1 MAAENRRIRM
11 TKALLNESF
20 LKALEQKPLARITV
34 KEICDDADVNRST
47 YYVYYS
53 DPYDQLRKLEQELM
67 DDQTSLVDSF
77 LREYPTGDDG
87 FQKTITKLLL
97 YYREKKKMLQILLG
111 RYGDVHLEYDMLSF
125 FAQKM
130 ISSFAPGIQS
140 SQEIL
145 QEYIFAA
152 TGCFGLIFYW
162 IMQECQEPPEILAKR
177 IARLTASIREVNF

>member
-11 TKALLNESF
+11 TKALLNDSF

-53 DPYDQLRKLEQELM
+53 DPYDQLGKLEQELM
-67 DDQTSLVDSF
+67 NDQTSLVDSI
-77 LREYPTGDDG
+77 LREYPMEDDG

-111 RYGDVHLEYDMLSF
+111 KYGDVHLEYDMLSF
-125 FAQKM
+125 FAQKV
-130 ISSFAPGIQS
+130 ISSFTLGNQS

-152 TGCFGLIFYW
+152 TGCFGLICYW

-177 IARLTASIREVNF
+177 IARLTASIREANF

>member
-11 TKALLNESF
+11 TKALLNDSF
-20 LKALEQKPLARITV
+20 LKALEKKPLARITV

-53 DPYDQLRKLEQELM
+53 DPYDQLSKLEQELM
-67 DDQTSLVDSF
+67 NDQTSLIDSI
-77 LREYPTGDDG
+77 LQEYPMDDDG

-111 RYGDVHLEYDMLSF
+111 KYGDVHLEYDMLSF
-125 FAQKM
+125 FAQRV
-130 ISSFAPGIQS
+130 ISSFTPDEQAP
-140 SQEIL
+140 QEIL
-145 QEYIFAA
+145 QEYIYAA
-152 TGCFGLIFYW
+152 TGCFGLICYW

-177 IARLTASIREVNF
+177 ISRLTDSIRKLN